1 MRLCEREK
9 KKLKPEP
16 EAHSRQQPPT
26 SRLRCAAE
34 LLRLAAPL
42 PLAPHPPTAS
52 ADRYARSR
60 NSSSLLVVGGQKV
73 RSKECAGSVGKYKA
87 LSSSSRRG
95 RRWGER
101 GLLASRRPRL
111 ELRLRKIQGRD
122 KQWRQTDKRAPS
134 FHPSRLRDSCLYLLS
149 QAASHCQSGH
159 PLFPALCCPRVSERC
174 RTLLNARDQKKKLLR
189 LVVSR

>member
-9 KKLKPEP
+9 KKLKPEA

-95 RRWGER
+95 NFLHESCAVTSVCENEGKMRTRRRVYSLYCLIAYTILNVITLMEHR
-101 GLLASRRPRL
+101 YEHRRADL
-111 ELRLRKIQGRD
+111 
-122 KQWRQTDKRAPS
+122 
-134 FHPSRLRDSCLYLLS
+134 H
-149 QAASHCQSGH
+149 
-159 PLFPALCCPRVSERC
+159 LCGV
-174 RTLLNARDQKKKLLR
+174 
-189 LVVSR
+189 